1 MLPLESEPCA
11 GISQDG
17 GSAAPGADV
26 VLGRVAGVWCLKL
39 GADERSEHEGISASD
54 ILPFGSR
61 CGEAGAGIGL

>member
-1 MLPLESEPCA
+1 MESEPRA

-26 VLGRVAGVWCLKL
+26 VLGRGVGVWCLEL
-39 GADERSEHEGISASD
+39 RAGERSACEGISASD